1 MARVR
6 SNLAELDRQLAGQ
19 KLCQRLELEGG
30 WYAVLRVPVIRSDEQ
45 LAVQLLERESVI
57 VHPGL
62 FFDFHS
68 DGYLVLSLIT
78 PQTIFAEGVRRILAF
93 RFVS

>member
-1 MARVR
+1 M
-6 SNLAELDRQLAGQ
+6 
-19 KLCQRLELEGG
+19 
-30 WYAVLRVPVIRSDEQ
+30 
-45 LAVQLLERESVI
+45 I

-78 PQTIFAEGVRRILAF
+78 PPPAFAEGVRRVLEFI
-93 RFVS
+93 R